1 MTDAEILQRVARIVA
16 DVLGLD
22 GLVLTKATTAPDVE
36 GWDSLANMQIIVA
49 IEKAFGI
56 RFRTGEI
63 ASMKNVG
70 ALVTRVGERIVD
82 RRPE

>member
-36 GWDSLANMQIIVA
+36 GWDSLANM
-49 IEKAFGI
+49 
-56 RFRTGEI
+56 I
-63 ASMKNVG
+63 A
-70 ALVTRVGERIVD
+70 
-82 RRPE
+82 